1 MKFGPVPVN
10 SALGA
15 TLAHSQTMGG
25 KRYRKGQILTEEDIN
40 AISNSGI
47 INITVAELES
57 DDIRE
62 NDAAQIL
69 GIILAGENIRLS
81 IANTGRI
88 NLFAASDGL
97 VNFNP
102 EHINAINAVNEG
114 ITIATLNLHEKVV
127 LNQIVATI
135 KIIPFAVSLK
145 DLNSVQK
152 LASDHSFL
160 IDILSLRAR
169 KVALLQTTLPGIKT
183 KID

>member
-15 TLAHSQTMGG
+15 TLAHSQTLGG

-69 GIILAGENIRLS
+69 RSA
-81 IANTGRI
+81 AY
-88 NLFAASDGL
+88 NLC
-97 VNFNP
+97 VN
-102 EHINAINAVNEG
+102 
-114 ITIATLNLHEKVV
+114 
-127 LNQIVATI
+127 
-135 KIIPFAVSLK
+135 S
-145 DLNSVQK
+145 
-152 LASDHSFL
+152 
-160 IDILSLRAR
+160 AR
-169 KVALLQTTLPGIKT
+169 KVYFRVEIKFT
-183 KID
+183 NDQNKFQNQN